1 MKKKDLNKIKSFFSD
16 FYKLLELGFPIVSS
30 LEHLTAAEE
39 NEDFAKIINSI
50 KSKIEKGS
58 HLSEALAENPT
69 IFNKKIVKL
78 IQNSEQ
84 KGNLTKSLKDISNG
98 YVGNFVERNL
108 KKIFK
113 LGKLDYA
120 IFIFLIIGFL
130 PVLPFEN
137 KEGKLYVGGF
147 ESNNKNFYSF
157 KYLENLTVDKV
168 NNSFKPT
175 DKFNKEFS
183 TIIDSK
189 KYSSYLKNKKLED
202 DIAKCIVKRDSF
214 LVALSTQVNTTRE
227 LIKLSPSP
235 VPFIWIARL
244 ITNYFLIEI
253 NNPEFPTTNELI
265 KKLSKNC
272 DDSRFIT
279 APKNLLDFK
288 VQKPFE

>member
-1 MKKKDLNKIKSFFSD
+1 MKKNTKKLKSFFSD

-30 LEHLTAAEE
+30 LEHLAAKEE

-50 KSKIEKGS
+50 KSQIEEGS
-58 HLSEALAENPT
+58 LLSKALAENPK
-69 IFNKKIVKL
+69 IFNKKMVKF
-78 IQNSEQ
+78 IQYSER
-84 KGNLTKSLKDISNG
+84 KGTLTQTLKDISNG

-120 IFIFLIIGFL
+120 ILFFLIIGFL

-137 KEGKLYVGGF
+137 KDGKLYVGGF

-157 KYLENLTVDKV
+157 KYLENLGEYKV
-168 NNSFKPT
+168 NNSFEPT
-175 DKFNKEFS
+175 DNFNNEFI
-183 TIIDSK
+183 TILDTK
-189 KYSSYLKNKKLED
+189 KYSSFLKSKNLKDE
-202 DIAKCIVKRDSF
+202 IVKCIVKRDFF
-214 LVALSTQVNTTRE
+214 LVSLSTQVNTTRE
-227 LIKLSPSP
+227 LIRLTASP

-244 ITNYFLIEI
+244 ITNYILLEI
-253 NNPEFPTTNELI
+253 SFPEFPPSNELI
-265 KKLSKNC
+265 EKLSKNC

-288 VQKPFE
+288 VLQPFE

>member
-157 KYLENLTVDKV
+157 KYLENLVVDKV

-288 VQKPFE
+288 VHQPFE

>member
-1 MKKKDLNKIKSFFSD
+1 MRKKDLNKIKSFFSD

-30 LEHLTAAEE
+30 LEHLTATEE
-39 NEDFAKIINSI
+39 NEDFAEIINSM

-58 HLSEALAENPT
+58 SLSEALAENPT

-78 IQNSEQ
+78 IQYSEQ

-130 PVLPFEN
+130 PVIPFE
-137 KEGKLYVGGF
+137 KKDGILYVGGF

-157 KYLENLTVDKV
+157 KYLENLAVDKI
-168 NNSFKPT
+168 NNNFEPT

-183 TIIDSK
+183 TFIDSK

-202 DIAKCIVKRDSF
+202 EIAKCIVKRDSY

-244 ITNYFLIEI
+244 MTNYFLIEI
-253 NNPEFPTTNELI
+253 SYPEFPTTNELI

-272 DDSRFIT
+272 DDSKFIT

-288 VQKPFE
+288 DHKPFE

>member
-1 MKKKDLNKIKSFFSD
+1 MRKKDLNKIKSFFSD

-30 LEHLTAAEE
+30 LEHLTATEE
-39 NEDFAKIINSI
+39 NEDFAEIINSM

-58 HLSEALAENPT
+58 SLSEALAENPT

-78 IQNSEQ
+78 IQYSEQ

-130 PVLPFEN
+130 PVIPFEN
-137 KEGKLYVGGF
+137 KDGKLYVGGF

-157 KYLENLTVDKV
+157 KYFGNLAVDAA
-168 NNSFKPT
+168 NNSFEPT
-175 DKFNKEFS
+175 AKFNEEFS
-183 TIIDSK
+183 TFIDSK
-189 KYSSYLKNKKLED
+189 KYSAYLKNKKLED
-202 DIAKCIVKRDSF
+202 KIAKCIVKRDVF
-214 LVALSTQVNTTRE
+214 LVGLSSQVNTTRE

-244 ITNYFLIEI
+244 IINYYLIEI
-253 NNPEFPTTNELI
+253 SSPQWPPTNQLI

-288 VQKPFE
+288 DETY

>member
-1 MKKKDLNKIKSFFSD
+1 MRKKNFNKIKSFFSN

-30 LEHLTAAEE
+30 LEHLANTEE

-58 HLSEALAENPT
+58 SLSEALAENPT

-78 IQNSEQ
+78 IQYSEQ
-84 KGNLTKSLKDISNG
+84 KGTLTKSLQDISNG

-108 KKIFK
+108 KKFFK

-130 PVLPFEN
+130 PVVPFEN
-137 KEGKLYVGGF
+137 KDGKLYVGGF

-157 KYLENLTVDKV
+157 KYLENLAVDKV
-168 NNSFKPT
+168 NNSFDPT

-189 KYSSYLKNKKLED
+189 KYSSYLKNKNLED
-202 DIAKCIVKRDSF
+202 EIAKCIVKRDLY
-214 LVALSTQVNTTRE
+214 LVSLSTQVNTNRE
-227 LIKLSPSP
+227 LIKLSASP

-253 NNPEFPTTNELI
+253 SYPEFPATNELI
-265 KKLSKNC
+265 KNLSKNC

>member
-1 MKKKDLNKIKSFFSD
+1 MRKKDLNKIKSFFSD
-16 FYKLLELGFPIVSS
+16 FYKLLELGFPIASS
-30 LEHLTAAEE
+30 LEHLTATEE

-50 KSKIEKGS
+50 KLKIEKGS
-58 HLSEALAENPT
+58 YLSEALAENPT
-69 IFNKKIVKL
+69 LFNKKIIKL

-108 KKIFK
+108 KKIFT

-130 PVLPFEN
+130 PLLPFEN
-137 KEGKLYVGGF
+137 KDGKLYVGGF

-157 KYLENLTVDKV
+157 KYLENLAVDKV
-168 NNSFKPT
+168 NNSFDPT

-253 NNPEFPTTNELI
+253 NDPEFPTTDELI

-272 DDSRFIT
+272 DNSRFIT

>member
-1 MKKKDLNKIKSFFSD
+1 MRKKNSNRIKNFFSN
-16 FYKLLELGFPIVSS
+16 FHKLLGLGFPIVSS
-30 LEHLTAAEE
+30 LEHLAAIEE
-39 NEDFAKIINSI
+39 NENFAKIINSI

-58 HLSEALAENPT
+58 FLSEALAEHPK

-78 IQNSEQ
+78 IQYSEQ
-84 KGNLTKSLKDISNG
+84 KGSLTKSLKDISNG

-130 PVLPFEN
+130 PVVPFEN
-137 KEGKLYVGGF
+137 KDGKLYVGGF

-157 KYLENLTVDKV
+157 KYLENLADYKVDK
-168 NNSFKPT
+168 SFEPT
-175 DKFNKEFS
+175 DRFNKEFS

-189 KYSSYLKNKKLED
+189 RYSSYLKNKKLED
-202 DIAKCIVKRDSF
+202 EITKCIVNRDFF
-214 LVALSTQVNTTRE
+214 LVSLSTQVNTTRE
-227 LIKLSPSP
+227 LMKLSVSP
-235 VPFIWIARL
+235 VPFIWITRL

-253 NNPEFPTTNELI
+253 SYPEFPTTNELI